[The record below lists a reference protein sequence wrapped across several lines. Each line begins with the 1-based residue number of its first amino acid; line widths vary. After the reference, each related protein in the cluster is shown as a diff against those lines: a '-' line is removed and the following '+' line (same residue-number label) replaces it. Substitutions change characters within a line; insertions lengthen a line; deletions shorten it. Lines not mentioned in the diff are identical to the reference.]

1 MTVQQAVAAGGG
13 ITNRGSMSRI
23 RITRTEP
30 DGRKVTMDPRMS
42 DVVQAGDVIT
52 VRESIF

>member
-13 ITNRGSMSRI
+13 ITNRGSMNRI
-23 RITRTEP
+23 RVTRTMA
-30 DGRKVTMDPRMS
+30 DGRKVTIDPRLT
-42 DVVQAGDVIT
+42 DQVKPGDVLV

>member
-13 ITNRGSMSRI
+13 ITNRGSMGRI
-23 RITRTEP
+23 RITRTQP
-30 DGRKVTMDPRMS
+30 DGKRVTLDPRPT
-42 DVVQAGDVIT
+42 DAVKPGDVLV